1 MNISKTPGAVSGAE
15 LLAAEADRAREHGAD
30 VQYSST
36 AGVIDLTWGHPDP
49 STLASGVVAE
59 ATASVLAAEGWKVLT
74 YGAPAGAMVVR
85 EAVAEHDSAV
95 DHPIDADEVL
105 ITAGSSGGLDL
116 ILSLRTVPGD
126 VVFVE
131 QPTYFLA
138 LRIFRDHGLRVVGL
152 ASDADGPDPDDL
164 ALRAREHRI
173 DGRTCLLYLVTTF
186 ANPTGRC
193 LDRAR
198 AEQLLQVA
206 ASHGVTVID
215 DDVYRDTVASAPPS
229 LHAIDPSV
237 LRLGSFS
244 KSISPGLRVGYLV
257 ASPAVV
263 AEVGGCGVL
272 DSGGGS
278 NHFAAMVTAEIIRS
292 GRFDDL
298 LRQGHSRY
306 AIRRQALADAL
317 RGGPFTFD
325 EPRGGFF
332 VWLRLNE
339 GIDSAAAVAAAQE
352 NGVLVSDGSNFF
364 EGQPPAGYVRLSF
377 SMLDE
382 ALLVEGA
389 SRLIDAGVEAQGA
402 P

>member
-1 MNISKTPGAVSGAE
+1 VVHPPTGAE
-15 LLAAEADRAREHGAD
+15 LLAAEADRAGEHGAD
-30 VQYSST
+30 VQYSHT

-49 STLASGVVAE
+49 SALASGVVAE

-74 YGAPAGAMVVR
+74 YGAPAGAMAVR

-95 DHPIDADEVL
+95 DHPIDADQVL

-116 ILSLRTVPGD
+116 VLSLRTVPGD

-152 ASDADGPDPDDL
+152 AGDGDGPDPDDL
-164 ALRAREHRI
+164 ARRAREHRAA
-173 DGRTCLLYLVTTF
+173 GRTCLLYLVTTF

-193 LDRAR
+193 LDRVR
-198 AEQLLQVA
+198 ASQLLSVA

-215 DDVYRDTVASAPPS
+215 DDVYRDTVPSAPPS
-229 LHAIDPSV
+229 LHSIDPSV

-257 ASPAVV
+257 AAPDVIADIS
-263 AEVGGCGVL
+263 GCGVL

-298 LRQGHSRY
+298 LRQGHTRY
-306 AIRRQALADAL
+306 ETRRHALADAL

-325 EPRGGFF
+325 EPQGGFF
-332 VWLRLNE
+332 VWLRLSD
-339 GIDSAAAVAAAQE
+339 GIDSAAAVVAAQE
-352 NGVLVSDGSNFF
+352 NGVLVSDGRNFF
-364 EGQPPAGYVRLSF
+364 EGEPPGPYLRLSF

-382 ALLVEGA
+382 DLLVEGA
-389 SRLIDAGVEAQGA
+389 RRLTNSFMSRSVAGTGD
-402 P
+402 

>member
-1 MNISKTPGAVSGAE
+1 M
-15 LLAAEADRAREHGAD
+15 
-30 VQYSST
+30 
-36 AGVIDLTWGHPDP
+36 
-49 STLASGVVAE
+49 
-59 ATASVLAAEGWKVLT
+59 
-74 YGAPAGAMVVR
+74 
-85 EAVAEHDSAV
+85 
-95 DHPIDADEVL
+95 L

-164 ALRAREHRI
+164 ARLAREHRA

-215 DDVYRDTVASAPPS
+215 DDVYRDTVPSAPPS
-229 LHAIDPSV
+229 LHAIDPIGAATRFV
-237 LRLGSFS
+237 LQVDLARPAGRLSRGPSRRRRRDRRMRRARLGRRQQ
-244 KSISPGLRVGYLV
+244 PLRGD
-257 ASPAVV
+257 
-263 AEVGGCGVL
+263 GDG
-272 DSGGGS
+272 
-278 NHFAAMVTAEIIRS
+278 EIIRS

-306 AIRRQALADAL
+306 ATRRQALADAL

-352 NGVLVSDGSNFF
+352 NGVLVSDGRNFF
-364 EGQPPAGYVRLSF
+364 EGEPPAGYLQPLVQHARRGPARGGRRRSDSF
-377 SMLDE
+377 MSISL
-382 ALLVEGA
+382 AT
-389 SRLIDAGVEAQGA
+389 DADMNGFG
-402 P
+402 

>member
-1 MNISKTPGAVSGAE
+1 MNISGSTGAD

-30 VQYSST
+30 VQYSHT

-49 STLASGVVAE
+49 SVLASGVVAE
-59 ATASVLAAEGWKVLT
+59 ATTTVLAADGWKVLT
-74 YGAPAGAMVVR
+74 YGAPAGAMAVR
-85 EAVAEHDSAV
+85 EAIAEHDSAV
-95 DHPIDADEVL
+95 DHPLDAGQVL
-105 ITAGSSGGLDL
+105 VTAGSSGGLDL
-116 ILSLRTVPGD
+116 ILSLRAVPGD

-138 LRIFRDHGLRVVGL
+138 LRIFRDHGLRVVGI
-152 ASDADGPDPDDL
+152 AGDGDGPDPDDL
-164 ALRAREHRI
+164 ARRAREHRAA
-173 DGRTCLLYLVTTF
+173 GRNCLLYLVTTF

-193 LDRAR
+193 LDRVR

-206 ASHGVTVID
+206 AAHGVTVID
-215 DDVYRDTVASAPPS
+215 DDVYRDTVPSAPPS

-257 ASPAVV
+257 ASRDVV
-263 AEVGGCGVL
+263 DQIAGCGLL

-278 NHFAAMVTAEIIRS
+278 NHFAAMVAGEILRS

-306 AIRRQALADAL
+306 AARRNALSDAL
-317 RGGPFTFD
+317 RGGPFTFE
-325 EPRGGFF
+325 EPQGGFF
-332 VWLRLNE
+332 VWLRLDD
-339 GIDSAAAVAAAQE
+339 GVASGAAVAAARA
-352 NGVLVSDGSNFF
+352 NGVLVSDGRTFF
-364 EGQPPAGYVRLSF
+364 EDEPDASYVRLSF

-382 ALLVEGA
+382 TSLVEGA
-389 SRLIDAGVEAQGA
+389 ERLKTALAQTFMSA
-402 P
+402 